1 MTRHEEHPTLS
12 DDIASGVTVIAAMA
26 IGICMTLGL
35 AVWAISATQRPAVCA
50 NLTAA
55 ECSAAMQEC
64 R

>member
-1 MTRHEEHPTLS
+1 MTRYEEHPTFS

-50 NLTAA
+50 HLTAA
-55 ECSAAMQEC
+55 ECGEAVKP
-64 R
+64 